1 MNKFLRISVRLF
13 ATTTTTTTTITTGV
27 IRVGLKHV
35 MTEYIY
41 LMINNF
47 IKHYY

>member
-13 ATTTTTTTTITTGV
+13 ATTTTTGV

-41 LMINNF
+41 LMINNS

>member
-13 ATTTTTTTTITTGV
+13 ATTTTGV
-27 IRVGLKHV
+27 IRVGLKDV
-35 MTEYIY
+35 ITGYIY

-47 IKHYY
+47 IKHY